1 MLLSN
6 IHLQLLNA
14 GYAEMNGDWNWKN
27 VRSRFSRFY
36 YVRSGEAFVELG
48 DREERLS
55 PGHLYLIK
63 AFTQHGYRCT
73 GQFCHYY
80 LHVYDA
86 VLNDLMES
94 DVLELPFEVE
104 ALPNDDALFSR
115 ICVLNKG
122 RALPD
127 VDPTVYDNDDSFHL
141 NLKSNDEIPLHVS
154 IETEGILLQV
164 LSRFLVNTQNKLVN
178 QDPSIAQAIRYIS
191 DHIADV
197 EIEEMAR
204 CACMSRSHFNRVF
217 FDNMGTS
224 PSRYIAMR
232 RIEKAKSYLQFSD
245 LSVSAVGEKIGIE
258 DVSYFIR
265 FFKAHTG
272 VTPLRCRAE
281 LRQNSGHDQNGE
293 RV

>member
-1 MLLSN
+1 M
-6 IHLQLLNA
+6 
-14 GYAEMNGDWNWKN
+14 
-27 VRSRFSRFY
+27 
-36 YVRSGEAFVELG
+36 
-48 DREERLS
+48 
-55 PGHLYLIK
+55 
-63 AFTQHGYRCT
+63 
-73 GQFCHYY
+73 
-80 LHVYDA
+80 
-86 VLNDLMES
+86 
-94 DVLELPFEVE
+94 
-104 ALPNDDALFSR
+104 
-115 ICVLNKG
+115 
-122 RALPD
+122 
-127 VDPTVYDNDDSFHL
+127 
-141 NLKSNDEIPLHVS
+141 
-154 IETEGILLQV
+154 
-164 LSRFLVNTQNKLVN
+164 NTQNKLVN
-178 QDPSIAQAIRYIS
+178 QDPRIAQALRYIS
-191 DHIADV
+191 DNIADV